1 MQMNSFGFSHAHSRL
16 AYLLPIHLSPLSCLP
31 ARLAANERIHLKVLK
46 NLKHVLALQ
55 LYEILLAYSW
65 LQLLN
70 V

>member
-16 AYLLPIHLSPLSCLP
+16 AYLLPIHLPPRCLP

-46 NLKHVLALQ
+46 NLKHVLALE
-55 LYEILLAYSW
+55 LDEYLLAYSW